1 MGDLGMTQA
10 AIITMQQLGFRYRRQ
25 TTPALANIT
34 IDIQPGS
41 IVAIV
46 GSAGAGKST
55 LCALMAGFMP
65 QFFRGEVTGTIHVD
79 GVSPIDQSILEM
91 LQHTTIVTS
100 QASTQI
106 SGVCDTVA
114 EEVGFGLQ
122 NLGMAATDIRQRV
135 QDALTMMGITHL
147 SERSPFALSGG
158 QQQRVVIAAALALR
172 PPVLILD
179 EPSAQLDPPAVQ
191 QLGETLQ
198 SLAAHGQTI
207 VIAEHNLDWV
217 AEFAH
222 RILVLDAG
230 RIVADGTPS
239 VVFSQ
244 HSAVAGRPYA
254 TRLAQALGQQQLWNR
269 ALPLATTK
277 TQLIHGLDLPMQPS
291 INTRPLP
298 TSAPSPTQP
307 IMSIEDVAFHYSAD
321 TPVLHRI
328 NLHVDRGERIALLG
342 KNGAGKSTLLRHFN
356 GLLRPHHGRVVLD
369 GHDIVKWAP
378 GRASRIASIVF
389 QDVRNQLFAASIQ
402 AEVAYGP
409 QLLKL
414 PASEITARVQQAM
427 QLCGLADLGDVHPY
441 DIPPARRRLVATAA
455 VIAVGSDIIALDEPT
470 AGMDEAG
477 IAQLSHALGHLH
489 AHQRSCIIVSHD
501 LNFCVTHTDRVVLL
515 KDGQIVLDA
524 KWQHLTLAD
533 LALLDAEVGLPI
545 GHACCLHHH
554 IEPTSTI
561 GQHLV
566 DPAALR

>member
-1 MGDLGMTQA
+1 MGDLGMTQS
-10 AIITMQQLGFRYRRQ
+10 AIISMQQLGFRYRRQ

-34 IDIQPGS
+34 IDMMAGS

-46 GSAGAGKST
+46 GSAGSGKST

-65 QFFRGEVTGTIHVD
+65 QFFRGEVTGSVAVN
-79 GVSPIDQSILEM
+79 GVSPVELPILDM
-91 LQHTTIVTS
+91 LAHTTIVTS

-122 NLGMAATDIRQRV
+122 NLGLAAIDIHQRV
-135 QDALTMMGITHL
+135 DAALAMMGITHL
-147 SERSPFALSGG
+147 RERSPFALSGG

-198 SLAAHGQTI
+198 ALAAQGQTI
-207 VIAEHNLDWV
+207 IVAEHNLDWV
-217 AEFAH
+217 AEFAQ
-222 RILVLDAG
+222 RILVLKDG
-230 RIVADGTPS
+230 HLVADGPPTA
-239 VVFSQ
+239 VFTQ
-244 HSAVAGRPYA
+244 HADVAGRPYA
-254 TRLAQALGQQQLWNR
+254 TRLAQSLLQRQLWNR
-269 ALPLATTK
+269 ALPLATT
-277 TQLIHGLDLPMQPS
+277 TNQLVQGLDLPMQPS
-291 INTRPLP
+291 VATRPL
-298 TSAPSPTQP
+298 APQVATADAVL
-307 IMSIEDVAFHYSAD
+307 MAIEDVAFHYTAD

-328 NLHVDRGERIALLG
+328 NLQVRRGERIALLG

-356 GLLRPHHGRVVLD
+356 GLLRPSQGRVLLN
-369 GHDIVKWAP
+369 GADIAKWAP
-378 GRASRIASIVF
+378 GRAARIASIVF
-389 QDVRNQLFAASIQ
+389 QDVRNQLFAASIK
-402 AEVAYGP
+402 AEVGYGP

-414 PASEITARVQQAM
+414 SASETAARVDQAM
-427 QLCGLADLGDVHPY
+427 QLCGLAELGDVHPY

-470 AGMDEAG
+470 AGMDEAS
-477 IAQLSHALGHLH
+477 IAQLSHALAHLH
-489 AHQRSCIIVSHD
+489 SQQHSVIIVSHD

-515 KDGQIVLDA
+515 KDGHIVLDA
-524 KWQHLTLAD
+524 LWQHLTLAD
-533 LALLDAEVGLPI
+533 LALLDAEVGLPL

-561 GQHLV
+561 GQHLI